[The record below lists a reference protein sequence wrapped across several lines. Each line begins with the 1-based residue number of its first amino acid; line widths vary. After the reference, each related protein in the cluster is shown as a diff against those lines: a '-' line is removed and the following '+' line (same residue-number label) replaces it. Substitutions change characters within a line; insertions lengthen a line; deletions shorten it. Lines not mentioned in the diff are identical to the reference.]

1 MGHPPRWGG
10 ELQAACSSKFTPPCS
25 CACLPITPHLETPCS
40 LPPPPWCMHGGQPFS
55 LAWPGGM
62 LWALRGVTLGFLGRT
77 PTPGLLWDSWQCW
90 KFLDPFFVRPK
101 VSIKGKFVLKYRSV
115 SWGPAWLWM
124 PGGGLG

>member
-1 MGHPPRWGG
+1 
-10 ELQAACSSKFTPPCS
+10 
-25 CACLPITPHLETPCS
+25 
-40 LPPPPWCMHGGQPFS
+40 MHGGQLFS
-55 LAWPGGM
+55 LTWPGGM
-62 LWALRGVTLGFLGRT
+62 LWALRVVALGFLGRT